1 MTRVVLTDSD
11 RFPFG
16 PADLE
21 MLAGA
26 GIGLDEVPGHDPD
39 AIAAAAAGADAVFVY
54 SGRFDAALIGR
65 LEGCRVLARCGV
77 GYDNIDV
84 AAAQARG
91 IAVTYVPSY
100 GAQDVAEHAIALM
113 LACARR
119 LAASDRAVQ
128 SGGWPSFAGLGPM
141 RRLAGRT
148 LGLVGYG
155 RIAREVAARARG
167 LRLHVIAH
175 DPNVDPT
182 AGAALDV
189 RLMPLQ
195 DMLAAADFV
204 SLHVPLGPATRH
216 LIDDVALS
224 AMRPDAYL
232 INTSRGAVVDQD
244 ALVRALDAGRIGG
257 AALDVL
263 EREPAPAGAAILGR
277 LNVMIPPHSA
287 AYTQEAFDDLRRT
300 ALTDVLL
307 ILGGGQP
314 RFPVPGPGTDAA
326 EASGPGADG
335 AAATDEAAR

>member
-21 MLAGA
+21 MLSRAGVA
-26 GIGLDEVPGHDPD
+26 LDEVPGHEPD

-54 SGRFDAALIGR
+54 SGKFDAALIGR
-65 LEGCRVLARCGV
+65 LEGCRALARCGV

-84 AAAQARG
+84 AAARARG
-91 IAVTYVPSY
+91 IVVTYVPAY
-100 GAQDVAEHAIALM
+100 GEQDVAEHAIALM

-141 RRLAGRT
+141 RRLADRT

-167 LRLHVIAH
+167 LRMQVIAH
-175 DPNVDPT
+175 DPHVDPT
-182 AGAALDV
+182 AGEPLEV
-189 RLMPLQ
+189 RLMPMPQ
-195 DMLAAADFV
+195 MLAASDFV
-204 SLHVPLGPATRH
+204 SVHVPLGPGTRH
-216 LIDDVALS
+216 LIDDAALS

-244 ALVRALDAGRIGG
+244 ALVRALDAGQIGG

-263 EREPAPAGAAILGR
+263 EQEPAPAGAAILAR
-277 LNVMIPPHSA
+277 PNVLITPHSA

-307 ILGGGQP
+307 VLRGGQP
-314 RFPVPGPGTDAA
+314 HFPVPDPVADHA
-326 EASGPGADG
+326 EAAGPGAGG
-335 AAATDEAAR
+335 AAATREADQ